1 MYSSISGEFLVF
13 DELQV
18 LNCKRSEFAAEK
30 FRVSFLM
37 VGHRK

>member
-13 DELQV
+13 DERQV

-30 FRVSFLM
+30 FRVSFLI
-37 VGHRK
+37 VCHRK